1 MAAKLAGRGGS
12 NAMKQDRD
20 ANAAKNQ
27 DTNAQATKSHS
38 TSASP
43 FLQQVKH
50 PKSVE
55 LQSHCI
61 AGTITIPQFP
71 CHYGYKWLHLAVSG
85 KISPLA
91 LQASSALSQSNFGSF
106 HRLDDLK
113 IKGSI
118 QYGKVVRSLIP
129 ALSYPIKPAVEALIV
144 PIMILLIHESLLA
157 EQTGSLSHVRGLIQL
172 IMVCGPERF
181 QQEPLRSAFE
191 SCRATLI
198 TIGLISKKRCFPDE
212 EKWHS
217 IPWAV
222 EPSSKSPQ
230 NYLADILVT
239 VPGML
244 EDDAVLRRQYDST
257 ARATLIDRLER
268 QLIKLFEWRWNW
280 EKLNQFSAWEEPV
293 SLNPNRPAIT
303 GQNIFES
310 ILCFSAFERATE
322 IMLYNAVQMWLVGL
336 LRELLPWNSPA
347 IISSAA
353 RISASRAGTLG
364 DTNFTPLILPG
375 TSFSLREPAIEICRA
390 VEYQCLN
397 VQHSRGAAL
406 FCLLPIGLAYG
417 TLEQEPQY
425 RDWIR
430 SMLDLS
436 PVMKE
441 YVLGQNF
448 RGFGLYYRYWRLPG
462 ITAWF

>member
-1 MAAKLAGRGGS
+1 M
-12 NAMKQDRD
+12 
-20 ANAAKNQ
+20 
-27 DTNAQATKSHS
+27 
-38 TSASP
+38 
-43 FLQQVKH
+43 
-50 PKSVE
+50 
-55 LQSHCI
+55 
-61 AGTITIPQFP
+61 
-71 CHYGYKWLHLAVSG
+71 
-85 KISPLA
+85 
-91 LQASSALSQSNFGSF
+91 
-106 HRLDDLK
+106 
-113 IKGSI
+113 
-118 QYGKVVRSLIP
+118 
-129 ALSYPIKPAVEALIV
+129 

-157 EQTGSLSHVRGLIQL
+157 DQTGSISHVRGLIQL

-212 EKWHS
+212 EKWQV
-217 IPWAV
+217 IPWAI

-280 EKLNQFSAWEEPV
+280 EKLNQFSAWEELV
-293 SLNPNRPAIT
+293 SLNPNRPAMT
-303 GQNIFES
+303 GQDRIFES
-310 ILCFSAFERATE
+310 IFCFSAFERATE

-336 LRELLPWNSPA
+336 LRELLPLSLSA

-364 DTNFTPLILPG
+364 DTNFTPLMLPG

-390 VEYQCLN
+390 LEYQCLN
-397 VQHSRGAAL
+397 MQHSRGAAL

-417 TLEQEPQY
+417 ILEQEPQY

-430 SMLDLS
+430 SILGLS
-436 PVMKE
+436 PVMKG
-441 YVLGQNF
+441 YVLGQNVI
-448 RGFGLYYRYWRLPG
+448 GFGLYYRYWRLPG
-462 ITAWF
+462 ITT